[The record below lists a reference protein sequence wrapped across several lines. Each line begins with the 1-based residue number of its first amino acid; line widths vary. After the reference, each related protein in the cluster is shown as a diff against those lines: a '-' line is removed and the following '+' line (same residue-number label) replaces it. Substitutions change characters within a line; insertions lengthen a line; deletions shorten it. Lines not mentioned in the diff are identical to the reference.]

1 MNDIFLRNN
10 TFFLGNRKHYKLYEH
25 VSFLDS
31 YPNQNNFICKLKY
44 DSLIKPV
51 RTQREDIT

>member
-1 MNDIFLRNN
+1 MIYFLEI
-10 TFFLGNRKHYKLYEH
+10 TLFFLGNRKHYKLYEH